1 MKRIM
6 LVLGALV
13 VSAGVLMAEEK
24 EWKNHVPE
32 VGSVSLGFTFNV
44 ASLATQLPAQPKA
57 NTHLGNYLFDN
68 TATSKGLYLT
78 PASMYILSQD
88 PVAAIRVKWRMTE
101 HWTFRASVGLNGSH
115 VDYSEYVRD
124 DLAFALDANSENKVV
139 DHLKADLNST
149 NFAVGA
155 EFTAGPRNLKFVAG
169 VNLLYAFA
177 GGKMD
182 FSYGNAITAAN
193 QIPTTV
199 IGAAPAGTEYNDF
212 PGGMGIV
219 WGRPLERKNAGFTHG
234 IGIQADMGIEWFF
247 VDHLSLGAM
256 VTFTP
261 LMFMKQGQTYTT
273 YEGYSAKTSHVEQY
287 NKLVS
292 PGSWACLYGTYNL
305 GFQLSLNYYF

>member
-13 VSAGVLMAEEK
+13 VSAGVLMAEQK
-24 EWKNHVPE
+24 EWTNKVPE

-44 ASLATQLPAQPKA
+44 ASLATQMTAQPKA
-57 NTHLGNYLFDN
+57 NTFLGEFINGAN
-68 TATSKGLYLT
+68 GLYAT

-88 PVAAIRVKWRMTE
+88 PVAAIRVKYRLAE
-101 HWTFRASVGLNGSH
+101 HWNIRASIGFNGSH
-115 VDYSEYVRD
+115 LDYSEYVRD
-124 DLAFALDANSENKVV
+124 DLAFALDPNSENKVV
-139 DHLKADLNST
+139 DHIKADLNSS

-177 GGKMD
+177 GGKMN
-182 FSYGNAITAAN
+182 FTYGNEITSAN
-193 QIPTTV
+193 TVPTTV
-199 IGAAPAGTEYNDF
+199 IGKAAAGTKYNDF
-212 PGGMGIV
+212 PGGMGIA

-247 VDHLSLGAM
+247 VEHLSLGAM

-261 LMFMKQGQTYTT
+261 VMFMKQSQTFTT
-273 YEGYSAKTSHVEQY
+273 YEGFSTKTNNVEQY

-305 GFQLSLNYYF
+305 GLQLSINYYF

>member
-32 VGSVSLGFTFNV
+32 VGSVSIGMTFNV
-44 ASLATQLPAQPKA
+44 ASLATQMQAQPKA
-57 NTHLGNYLFDN
+57 NTHLGNFMFDN
-68 TATSKGLYLT
+68 TATSKGLFLT

-115 VDYSEYVRD
+115 TDYSEYVRD
-124 DLAFALDANSENKVV
+124 DLAFLLDPNSENKVV

-177 GGKMD
+177 GGKMN
-182 FSYGNAITAAN
+182 FTYGNELTTAN
-193 QIPTTV
+193 KVPTSL
-199 IGAAPAGTEYNDF
+199 IGGTGYDDFAG
-212 PGGMGIV
+212 GKGIV

-261 LMFMKQGQTYTT
+261 LMFMKQSQTYSI
-273 YEGYSAKTSHVEQY
+273 YEGYSAKTGNVEQY

>member
-1 MKRIM
+1 MKRIL

-32 VGSVSLGFTFNV
+32 VGSVSLGMTFNV
-44 ASLATQLPAQPKA
+44 ASLATQMPARPDA
-57 NTHLGNYLFDN
+57 NTHLGNFFFDAKDGLFM
-68 TATSKGLYLT
+68 T

-115 VDYSEYVRD
+115 LDYSEYVRD
-124 DLAFALDANSENKVV
+124 DLAFSLDPNSENKVV

-155 EFTAGPRNLKFVAG
+155 EFTAGPRNLKFVCG

-177 GGKMD
+177 GGKMKFD
-182 FSYGNAITAAN
+182 YGNAITSAN
-193 QIPTTV
+193 PIPTTV
-199 IGAAPAGTEYNDF
+199 IGAAPAGTKYNDF

-219 WGRPLERKNAGFTHG
+219 WNDELDLSCDELFANGVEIQTPFDGLLAFTDATELWGLNESTLRKAIAYG
-234 IGIQADMGIEWFF
+234 
-247 VDHLSLGAM
+247 
-256 VTFTP
+256 
-261 LMFMKQGQTYTT
+261 
-273 YEGYSAKTSHVEQY
+273 
-287 NKLVS
+287 KLVK
-292 PGSWACLYGTYNL
+292 GVDACKYGKQWVISMDAMKREYGEPKNI
-305 GFQLSLNYYF
+305 

>member
-13 VSAGVLMAEEK
+13 VSTGVLMAEK
-24 EWKNHVPE
+24 EWTNKVPE
-32 VGSVSLGFTFNV
+32 VGSVGIGITFNV
-44 ASLATQLPAQPKA
+44 ASLATQMQTQPNA
-57 NTHLGNYLFDN
+57 DSHLGPFMFDATDGLFN
-68 TATSKGLYLT
+68 T

-88 PVAAIRVKWRMTE
+88 PVAAFRVKWRMTE
-101 HWTFRASVGLNGSH
+101 HWNLRGSIGFNGSH
-115 VDYSEYVRD
+115 LDYSEYVRD

-139 DHLKADLNST
+139 DHVKSDLNST
-149 NFAVGA
+149 NFAIGA

-182 FSYGNAITAAN
+182 FTYGNAITSVNKA
-193 QIPTTV
+193 PTSL
-199 IGAAPAGTEYNDF
+199 IGGTGYDDF

-247 VDHLSLGAM
+247 VQNLSLGA
-256 VTFTP
+256 VATFTP
-261 LMFMKQGQTYTT
+261 IMFMKQSQTYTT
-273 YEGYSAKTSHVEQY
+273 YEGYSAKTSKVEQY

-292 PGSWACLYGTYNL
+292 PGSWACLYGIRNL
-305 GFQLSLNYYF
+305 GLQLSLNYYF